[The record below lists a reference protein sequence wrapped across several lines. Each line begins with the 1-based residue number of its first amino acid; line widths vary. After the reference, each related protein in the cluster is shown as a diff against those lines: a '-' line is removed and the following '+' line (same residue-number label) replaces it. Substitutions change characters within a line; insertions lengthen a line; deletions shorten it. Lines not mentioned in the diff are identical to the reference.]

1 MTITLRAEIQCQD
14 GHPCP
19 HPFRDDQPQRRQE
32 LVAISIAR
40 TITNKTID
48 EIAARKGLNCHQ
60 LLSLQ
65 SLLFSRL
72 LFTQCAIIASRQL
85 GLWRRRGAKRLSGI
99 FDLRPKNEEPSAASA
114 LGASNFQA
122 SRLRCG
128 NAPAPRPLLGRTF
141 QKQDHLTVNRVWEHV
156 LRLGSTLLSR
166 WNFKLAVRGVRFE
179 GSAAL

>member
-1 MTITLRAEIQCQD
+1 MQGRQLEYEEQHVTITLRAEIQCQD
-14 GHPCP
+14 GHPYP

-48 EIAARKGLNCHQ
+48 EIAARKGLNCQQ

-72 LFTQCAIIASRQL
+72 LFTQGAIMHHITSA
-85 GLWRRRGAKRLSGI
+85 
-99 FDLRPKNEEPSAASA
+99 RPLA
-114 LGASNFQA
+114 LPNP
-122 SRLRCG
+122 
-128 NAPAPRPLLGRTF
+128 PAPRPLLGRTF

-156 LRLGSTLLSR
+156 LRLGGTLLTVELQACGGRRALRGLGCTVGCSR
-166 WNFKLAVRGVRFE
+166 LLRF
-179 GSAAL
+179 